1 MTTFA
6 EQHQTNSMETNALSV
21 ANYFVELSK
30 RDGVD
35 LHLLGL
41 VKRVYIA
48 HGFSLAISGRPLV
61 DPRFDRIEA
70 WKYGPVI
77 PSVYHSFKHNKYNP
91 IKEPA
96 VISRWNGVEEKFEV
110 PTLQNE
116 DDKTLVELIWNRYFQ
131 ISDRDI
137 VALTHE
143 PGTPWSMVYVE
154 GENRLIP
161 DERTKDYYRKVMDLI
176 RKNNGY

>member
-6 EQHQTNSMETNALSV
+6 KQEANSMETNALSV
-21 ANYFVELSK
+21 ANYFVELSN
-30 RDGVD
+30 RDGID

-70 WKYGPVI
+70 WRYGPVI
-77 PSVYHSFKHNKYNP
+77 PSVYHSFKHNKYDP

-96 VISRWNGVEEKFEV
+96 VISRWEGLDVKFET

-116 DDKTLVELIWNRYFQ
+116 DDKELVELIWKRYIQFT
-131 ISDRDI
+131 DRDI
-137 VALTHE
+137 VELTHE
-143 PGTPWSMVYVE
+143 PGTPWSMVYVD
-154 GENRLIP
+154 GENRVIP

>member
-6 EQHQTNSMETNALSV
+6 EQHQANSMETNALSV
-21 ANYFVELSK
+21 ANYFVELSN
-30 RDGVD
+30 RDKED
-35 LHLLGL
+35 LRLLGL

-70 WKYGPVI
+70 WRYGPVI
-77 PSVYHSFKHNKYNP
+77 PSVYHSFKHNKNRP